1 MEAVLI
7 KQQNSAEVAAGIV
20 VANGKQYMPNAK
32 GALVPLELVKPIDK
46 LRDEAVR
53 KVMGYALDI
62 SERIGRFRAHCMDDL
77 DGLDALLEQEY
88 GAKPGGTKGN
98 RTYHTIDGLMKVQV
112 AINDFETAG
121 PELQIAKSLV
131 VECMDEW
138 TADARAEVR
147 ALITRAFD
155 TDKEGKVNL
164 KEIKKLKTLSIEDP
178 RWLQAMRAIDDAI
191 NVVYSKQY
199 VRFHIRKS
207 VQDDWTAVTVDIAK
221 A

>member
-1 MEAVLI
+1 MDAIILE
-7 KQQNSAEVAAGIV
+7 ERPAAGITLV
-20 VANGKQYMPNAK
+20 NGKEYMANAK
-32 GALVPLELVKPIDK
+32 GALVPLELVKPMDK
-46 LRDEAVR
+46 LRDETVR
-53 KVMGYALDI
+53 KVMAYALDI
-62 SERIGRFRAHCMDDL
+62 SAQIARFRAHCMDDL
-77 DGLDALLEQEY
+77 DAFDAIMEQEY

-98 RTYHTIDGLMKVQV
+98 RTYMTIDGLMRIQV

-164 KEIKKLKTLSIEDP
+164 KEIKKLKTLQIEDE
-178 RWLQAMRAIDDAI
+178 RWRSAMRAIDDAI
-191 NVVYSKQY
+191 NVAYSKQY
-199 VRFHIRKS
+199 IRFAVRKS
-207 VQDDWTAVTVDIAK
+207 VQDDWTSVTVDIAK

>member
-7 KQQNSAEVAAGIV
+7 EETNRTDGVLVI
-20 VANGKQYMPNAK
+20 NGKEYMPNAK
-32 GALVPLELVKPIDK
+32 GALVPVELVKPMDK

-53 KVMGYALDI
+53 KVMTYALDI
-62 SERIGRFRAHCMDDL
+62 SAQIARFRAHCMDDL
-77 DGLDALLEQEY
+77 AGLDALLEQEY

-98 RTYHTIDGLMKVQV
+98 RTYQTLDGLMKVQV

-121 PELQIAKSLV
+121 PELQVAKALV
-131 VECMDEW
+131 VECMNDW
-138 TADARAEVR
+138 TSDARAEVR

-164 KEIKKLKTLSIEDP
+164 KEIKKLKTLAIEDP
-178 RWLQAMRAIDDAI
+178 RWMEAMRAIDDAI

-199 VRFHIRKS
+199 VRFHVRKS